1 MEIDKNEDELEA
13 LNRLLEQLH
22 RADYRVLGS
31 IEINIYKPGSQHVD
45 KVENQYNT
53 QTHPGLETHPGP
65 PKPHP
70 LTPSPTGEGERP
82 RGGELPEVLATD
94 EAMALWE
101 KVQAAGYVDEHYQP
115 LLSRTLSAILAD
127 EMAVRLGIREKWKVF
142 ETLWHRRNMY
152 RDYYKALDLQQTLTF
167 RDKLRRII
175 R

>member
-1 MEIDKNEDELEA
+1 MEKDKDGGDLEL

-22 RADYRVLGS
+22 RADYKVLGS
-31 IEINIYKPGSQHVD
+31 IVLNIYKEGSQHVD

-53 QTHPGLETHPGP
+53 QTHPDP

-70 LTPSPTGEGERP
+70 LSPSPTGEGERP

-101 KVQAAGYVDEHYQP
+101 KVQAAGYIDDDFQP
-115 LLSRTLSAILAD
+115 TVSRSQAAILAD
-127 EMAVRLGIREKWKVF
+127 EMAGRLGIKEKWKVF